1 MNLTLTIATTHV
13 SARIRQTLVGIMG
26 VATGGV
32 YPGTANKSK
41 GLGDTV
47 EKFTTATGIKK
58 VVDTVAKATGKPCGC
73 GQRKDALNRIFPYNK
88 EQ

>member
-1 MNLTLTIATTHV
+1 MEN
-13 SARIRQTLVGIMG
+13 
-26 VATGGV
+26 
-32 YPGTANKSK
+32 NKSK

-73 GQRKDALNRIFPYNK
+73 GQRKDALNRIFPYNNEK
-88 EQ
+88 